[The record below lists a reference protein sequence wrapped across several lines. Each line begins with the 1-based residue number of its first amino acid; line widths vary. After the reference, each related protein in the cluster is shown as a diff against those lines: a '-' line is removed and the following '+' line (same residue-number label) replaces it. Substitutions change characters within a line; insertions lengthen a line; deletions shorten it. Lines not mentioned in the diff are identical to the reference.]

1 MNSDQLKSVNLVV
14 DESGSMGYSRGKR
27 ELSRK
32 INIDVWIGVQLSVL
46 AESSEFS
53 ISISRPLTL
62 CSSFQDFCMCC
73 KI

>member
-53 ISISRPLTL
+53 ISI
-62 CSSFQDFCMCC
+62 
-73 KI
+73 